1 MQSGTP
7 FGLAGLLGLMGLI
20 GCWSNPYDQPHQEDR
35 SKTAPTQ
42 ADLIAFHRQRAAEI
56 DSLMASKASSWEG
69 REETG
74 TGIRLE
80 WLNRNTQATRVSD
93 LPKGTVLELHH
104 RFTLL
109 DDRVITA
116 WPNGGPIAFELNA
129 TDLPSGFHE
138 VIGAAHLGDSV
149 RALIPPSRAW
159 GMTGLPPE
167 IPQEAIIYVEMGI
180 DLYRVSK

>member
-1 MQSGTP
+1 MRSGTP
-7 FGLAGLLGLMGLI
+7 FGLAGLLGLMSLT
-20 GCWSNPYDQPHQEDR
+20 GCWSNPYDQPQHEDR
-35 SKTAPTQ
+35 SKTVPTQ
-42 ADLIAFHRQRAAEI
+42 ADLIAFHKQRAAEI
-56 DSLMASKASSWEG
+56 DSLISSKASTWPG

-80 WLNRNTQATRVSD
+80 WLDRNTEAAKVSD

-104 RFTLL
+104 RFALL
-109 DDRVITA
+109 DDRVITT
-116 WPNGGPIAFELNA
+116 WPNDGPIAFELNA

-180 DLYRVSK
+180 DLYRLPE